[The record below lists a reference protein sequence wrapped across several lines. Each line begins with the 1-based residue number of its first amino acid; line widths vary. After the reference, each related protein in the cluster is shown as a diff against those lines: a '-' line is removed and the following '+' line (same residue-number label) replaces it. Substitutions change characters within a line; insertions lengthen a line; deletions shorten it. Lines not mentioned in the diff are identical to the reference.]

1 MTRMDLLS
9 NHSLLVRW
17 ACVIHMISVECAVLC
32 ESLRDFQPYIFCKM
46 STHLRPFALCVE
58 LSILRG
64 DSNLHSLIHC
74 RIFYLCSYY
83 PCWSGLIFLFPSWQI
98 SVKHKPSHAPNLT
111 KLRESTQIVWQN
123 KSLHNFFTCM
133 VTLFLDQCSYWLLLW
148 YVNQTPYFKDSVRL
162 GGFQDLT
169 PQIHATC
176 SQWPLLHGLVLSNS
190 AEIWEDIWPSST
202 VWMR

>member
-1 MTRMDLLS
+1 MHNTYDICRMCC
-9 NHSLLVRW
+9 LVWEFERF
-17 ACVIHMISVECAVLC
+17 SAVYFLQNV
-32 ESLRDFQPYIFCKM
+32 D
-46 STHLRPFALCVE
+46 TFALCVE
-58 LSILRG
+58 LNSLCG

-83 PCWSGLIFLFPSWQI
+83 PSWSGLIFLVPSWQI
-98 SVKHKPSHAPNLT
+98 SVQHKPWHEPNHT

-133 VTLFLDQCSYWLLLW
+133 VTLFLDQCFYWLLLW
-148 YVNQTPYFKDSVRL
+148 YVNQTPYFEDSVRL